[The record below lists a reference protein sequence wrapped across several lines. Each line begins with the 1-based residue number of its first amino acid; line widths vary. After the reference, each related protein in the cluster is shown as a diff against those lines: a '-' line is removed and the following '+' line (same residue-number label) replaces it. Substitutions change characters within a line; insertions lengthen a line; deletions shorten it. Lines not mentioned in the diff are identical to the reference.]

1 MLQNAAVLLG
11 AASGVLA
18 AIGPVTDL
26 AIVNKV
32 IAPDGV
38 PRDTVL
44 AGGTFPGP
52 LIQGHK
58 VCIRFSMLLTETTET
73 IELTAMQGDRFR
85 INVID
90 QLQNETMLTA
100 TSIVSTFTL

>member
-1 MLQNAAVLLG
+1 MLRNVAVLLG
-11 AASGVLA
+11 AASGALG

-58 VCIRFSMLLTETTET
+58 VCVNL
-73 IELTAMQGDRFR
+73 
-85 INVID
+85 
-90 QLQNETMLTA
+90 
-100 TSIVSTFTL
+100 SILV

>member
-1 MLQNAAVLLG
+1 
-11 AASGVLA
+11 
-18 AIGPVTDL
+18 
-26 AIVNKV
+26 
-32 IAPDGV
+32 
-38 PRDTVL
+38 
-44 AGGTFPGP
+44 
-52 LIQGHK
+52 
-58 VCIRFSMLLTETTET
+58 MLLTETTET